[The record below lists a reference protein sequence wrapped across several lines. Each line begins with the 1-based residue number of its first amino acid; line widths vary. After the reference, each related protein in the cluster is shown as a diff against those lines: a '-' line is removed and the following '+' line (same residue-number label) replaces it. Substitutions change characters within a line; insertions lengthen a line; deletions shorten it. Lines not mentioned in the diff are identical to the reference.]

1 MNEYDL
7 KKLTSS
13 PMLVDKNIS
22 GMINKG
28 LLLKQKNDLKE
39 IEGHIHKSEHNIK
52 FINQIVKL
60 NFSDWAIVGCY
71 YASYHAALALIM
83 TKGYSSKNHLATL
96 CVLIK
101 EFYNKGLT
109 KEDIETF
116 AHLLDYQ
123 DILFYV
129 ESKEKRE
136 NAAYTAKIIFDKKEV
151 EQLRMKA
158 VLFVSKIKG
167 IIGND

>member
-7 KKLTSS
+7 NKLINS
-13 PMLVDKNIS
+13 PTLVDRNI
-22 GMINKG
+22 NKQTEKG
-28 LLLKQKNDLKE
+28 LLLKHNKDLKE
-39 IEGHIHKSEHNIK
+39 IEGHILKAEHNIRFVNK
-52 FINQIVKL
+52 IFKL
-60 NFSDWAIVGCY
+60 NFSDWAITGCY

-109 KEDIETF
+109 REDIEILVN
-116 AHLLDYQ
+116 LLDYQ

-129 ESKEKRE
+129 ESKKKRE
-136 NAAYTAKIIFDKKEV
+136 GAAYSTKTSFNNKDV

-158 VLFVSKIKG
+158 VLFVSKIKEM
-167 IIGND
+167 IEN

>member
-1 MNEYDL
+1 MNEYNL
-7 KKLTSS
+7 NKLINS
-13 PMLVDKNIS
+13 PILVDKNI
-22 GMINKG
+22 MELINKG
-28 LLLKQKNDLKE
+28 LLIKQKNDLKE
-39 IEGHIHKSEHNIK
+39 IKGHILKSEHNINFVDK
-52 FINQIVKL
+52 IVKL
-60 NFSDWAIVGCY
+60 DFSDWAIVGCY

-96 CVLIK
+96 LIIIK

-109 KEDIETF
+109 RDDIETF
-116 AHLLDYQ
+116 VNLFDYQ
-123 DILFYV
+123 DILFYI

-136 NAAYTAKIIFDKKEV
+136 NASYTTKTSFDKKEV

-167 IIGND
+167 IIGNV